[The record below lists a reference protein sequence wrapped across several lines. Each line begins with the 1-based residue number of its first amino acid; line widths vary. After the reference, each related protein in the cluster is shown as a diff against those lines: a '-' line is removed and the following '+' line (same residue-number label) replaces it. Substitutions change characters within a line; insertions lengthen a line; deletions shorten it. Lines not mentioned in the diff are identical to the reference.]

1 MLGKKLNFVVMMSM
15 KPSAEIVRL
24 VAGPWSEVQ
33 ASIWGLYGLGV
44 DMNSI

>member
-15 KPSAEIVRL
+15 KPSAEIVRF

>member
-1 MLGKKLNFVVMMSM
+1 MLGKKLNVVMMSM
-15 KPSAEIVRL
+15 KPSAEIVRF
-24 VAGPWSEVQ
+24 VAEPWSEVQ